1 MVRSQCPDLHVD
13 SEPPAV
19 LYCTRGHR
27 DTFDAAARCGHFFKE
42 RKAFRFHTF
51 LRAIREAV
59 NARFHT

>member
-13 SEPPAV
+13 V

-27 DTFDAAARCGHFFKE
+27 DTFDAAASCRHFFKE

-51 LRAIREAV
+51 LRAIRAAV